1 MFYLSLPQSVLT
13 EIKQAYIHRVLCE
26 IIWVIAVWT
35 IIYHRKSVLQS
46 LGGELKR
53 CGHLQRRQGLM
64 KKKIIGLYYRNRRTR
79 CLWIYKSGY
88 LSLWATDCGHSFVL
102 YMSLTRPL
110 TIVQIPGVSV
120 EIFGEDFFESSFWL
134 SHLSIYF
141 MLLWNCSIVLWKDF
155 KNVLKWNETWDHW
168 PVTCPNFTRSCI
180 IVNVQRR

>member
-13 EIKQAYIHRVLCE
+13 EIKQAYVHRVLCE

-53 CGHLQRRQGLM
+53 CGHLQRRQGLK

-110 TIVQIPGVSV
+110 TKPNPWSICWEFWRGFFWV
-120 EIFGEDFFESSFWL
+120 IFLAQS
-134 SHLSIYF
+134 
-141 MLLWNCSIVLWKDF
+141 
-155 KNVLKWNETWDHW
+155 LKHILY
-168 PVTCPNFTRSCI
+168 VAMKL
-180 IVNVQRR
+180 